1 MRSWKRGTARV
12 AMVVGLVT
20 AGAVTVPGT
29 AHAGTVWEI
38 WNNYNGLFLDS
49 DPNGNVYAIPRQNN
63 RNQKW
68 VERANGLRSNAATGL
83 CLAHMLGSKDVF
95 SIRTVKCDGSMY
107 YQQWKHEKHR
117 GGVLIRSVPVPGN
130 CLASGDEK
138 DSAGAR
144 TTYSRPCD
152 ASDKKQLWSVRAV

>member
-20 AGAVTVPGT
+20 VGAATVPGT
-29 AHAGTVWEI
+29 AHADTTWEI
-38 WNNYNGLFLDS
+38 WNNYHGLFLDS

-68 VERANGLRSNAATGL
+68 IEHAGGLRNAATGL
-83 CLAHMLGSKDVF
+83 CLAEFLVNKRLT
-95 SIRTVKCDGSMY
+95 IRTEGCSGKRN
-107 YQQWKHEKHR
+107 QQWEHLKR
-117 GGVLIRSVPVPGN
+117 PGGVLIKNRLIGS
-130 CLASGDEK
+130 CLASGDER

-144 TTYSRPCD
+144 TVVPRRCD
-152 ASDKKQLWSVRAV
+152 AGDKKQLWSVRAV

>member
-49 DPNGNVYAIPRQNN
+49 DPNGNVYALSRQNN
-63 RNQKW
+63 KNQKW
-68 VERANGLRSNAATGL
+68 VERANGLRSNVKTGR
-83 CLAHMLGSKDVF
+83 CLIESRNTRRDY
-95 SIRTVKCDGSMY
+95 RTVPCDSRDRN
-107 YQQWKHEKHR
+107 QRWTHVKHR
-117 GGVLIRSVPVPGN
+117 GGVLIKNVG
-130 CLASGDEK
+130 SGWC
-138 DSAGAR
+138 AGASN
-144 TTYSRPCD
+144 TIDVGNAQVLTPLICD
-152 ASDKKQLWSVRAV
+152 PHDKMQLWSVRAI